1 MNFLPSLFSCPI
13 LPGME
18 RTSITDPLQIGAAA
32 APGGGRIGMTI
43 CPGKKQPDAVSGSW
57 NRDLDIDLDAI
68 RAWGAEALVSLIEPK
83 EYQSLGVE
91 ALPER
96 AKARMAH
103 FSLPIPDYGLP
114 GPEWE
119 TQWEQAGPL
128 LRSILRRGGSVC
140 VHCKGGLGRSGTIA
154 ARLLVELGVSPVEA
168 VRRVRAARKGAIETR
183 EQERYVYSFK
193 RLADRAER
201 FRGCL
206 LGGAVGDALGAPVE
220 FTDRPAILARFGPG
234 GIRDYVPAY
243 GKIGAITDDTQM
255 TLFTAEGM
263 IRAHVRGCLRGLSTY
278 EGVTQ
283 HAYLRWLATQGY
295 SLDETKFGMDGWLI
309 GHRELFS
316 RRAPGNT
323 CISSLA
329 SCAKDTRQLNARN
342 DSKGCGAVMRM
353 APVGLY
359 AAAVHFSE
367 LKSDSRVF
375 EIGNS
380 LAAITHGHPSG
391 QYPAGALA
399 VIIRRLVEGED
410 LPTALDAAEHVVT
423 KVPRHEETLAAIR
436 QARRLAAGTES
447 ADSCIR
453 RLGEGWTAEEALA
466 IAVFCSLRASSFEE
480 GVCMAVNI
488 TGDSDSTGAVTGNI
502 LGAMLGAGSIPDR
515 WREPLELREVIEAM
529 AEDLFGIGD
538 WLLSDSSF
546 PRPEDDYS
554 SIREEAERYIH
565 RRYPGW

>member
-1 MNFLPSLFSCPI
+1 
-13 LPGME
+13 ME
-18 RTSITDPLQIGAAA
+18 RTSITDPLQIGAAE

-43 CPGKKQPDAVSGSW
+43 CPGKKQPDAASGSW

-68 RAWGAEALVSLIEPK
+68 RAWGAEALVSLIEPE

-96 AKARMAH
+96 TKARMAH

-243 GKIGAITDDTQM
+243 RKIGAITDDTQM

-283 HAYLRWLATQGY
+283 NAYLRWLATQGY

-309 GHRELFS
+309 GHKELFS

-323 CISSLA
+323 CVSALVELA
-329 SCAKDTRQLNARN
+329 RGKGPGLLGARN

-359 AAAVHFSE
+359 AAAAGNPE
-367 LKSDSRVF
+367 MERDPIVF
-375 EIGNS
+375 DIGNY
-380 LAAITHGHPSG
+380 LAAITHGHRTG

-410 LPTALDAAEHVVT
+410 LPTALDAAERVVT
-423 KVPRHEETLAAIR
+423 EVPRHEETLAAIR
-436 QARRLAAGTES
+436 QARQLAAGTES

-453 RLGEGWTAEEALA
+453 RLGEGWTAEETLA

-502 LGAMLGAGSIPDR
+502 LGARMGAGSIPAR
-515 WREPLELREVIEAM
+515 WRDPLELRDVIEAM

-546 PRPEDDYS
+546 PGPEDDYS
-554 SIREEAERYIH
+554 SIREEAERYLIE
-565 RRYPGW
+565 RYPGW